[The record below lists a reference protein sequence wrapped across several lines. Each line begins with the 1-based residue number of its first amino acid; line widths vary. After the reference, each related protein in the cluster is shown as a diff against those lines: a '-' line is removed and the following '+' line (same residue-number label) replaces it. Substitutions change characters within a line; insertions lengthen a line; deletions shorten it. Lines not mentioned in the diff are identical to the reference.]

1 MMKKILLGLM
11 IVFVAALLIG
21 CGAKESKTT
30 VKKVDKTKV
39 SEPEG
44 EVYEVPAVGEDD
56 EETGTIELEINESE
70 EADEPV
76 EEVEPEENH
85 TIDEGVPSPK
95 DLGVTQE
102 ELDELKAGIEGMDA
116 EDLGGLSE

>member
-30 VKKVDKTKV
+30 VKKVDKTKDA
-39 SEPEG
+39 EPQG
-44 EVYEVPAVGEDD
+44 EVYEVPAVGEEA
-56 EETGTIELEINESE
+56 EEESEVELEVNEAIPEE
-70 EADEPV
+70 EAE
-76 EEVEPEENH
+76 EPEENESRI
-85 TIDEGVPSPK
+85 TPGVPSPK

-102 ELDELKAGIEGMDA
+102 ELDELKAGIEGMEA
-116 EDLGGLSE
+116 EDLGGLE